1 MGYLIYLIRSLDI
14 AYYLTGIM
22 LGIGCWIVLGRLDW
36 KQRLAASLL
45 ITYVFLVLS
54 VTVLARRPYNEFRIK
69 PPFWSYIEILHG
81 NPKSYAYATEIVL
94 NMLMLVPVG
103 FLLPVLGRKN
113 VILYGFLCSL
123 CIEVFQLV
131 TKRGYFE
138 VNDLLHNTIGV
149 VAGYWLY
156 KLLVWTAGK
165 IKK

>member
-1 MGYLIYLIRSLDI
+1 MGYLFYLIRSLDI

-22 LGIGCWIVLGRLDW
+22 LGIGCWLVLGQLEW

-45 ITYVFLVLS
+45 IAYVFLVMA
-54 VTVLARRPYNEFRIK
+54 VTVLARKPFNEFRML
-69 PPFWSYIEILHG
+69 PPFWSYIEIMKG
-81 NPKSYAYATEIVL
+81 SPKTYSYATEIVL
-94 NMLMLVPVG
+94 NILMLVPVG
-103 FLLPVLGRKN
+103 FLLPVLLEKN

-131 TKRGYFE
+131 TMRGYFE
-138 VNDLLHNTIGV
+138 ANDLLHNTIGV

-156 KLLVWTAGK
+156 RLMVWTAGK